1 MEAELIP
8 LVSASVG
15 VRYEEAEQ
23 MVVARDLFGGTT
35 PFNPTQ
41 LDNEYWL
48 PAATLTWNFAEDMQ
62 LRFGA
67 SQTIG
72 RPQFREL
79 APQQYLDP
87 DSDRL
92 FIGNP

>member
-1 MEAELIP
+1 MSRAT
-8 LVSASVG
+8 AG
-15 VRYEEAEQ
+15 VRYETAEQ
-23 MVVARDLFGGTT
+23 SVTPVDLFSDD
-35 PFNPTQ
+35 PLPTAAP
-41 LDNEYWL
+41 LDNDYFL
-48 PAATLTWNFAEDMQ
+48 PAATVTWNFREDMQ

-67 SQTIG
+67 SKTIA

-79 APQQYLDP
+79 APQQYLDT